1 MPLPSAPPPPP
12 LPASRAAVSRAHPAT
27 PPGPLPSFRPSPQS
41 TASSFSSSPPPPPPP
56 NSRPALPGS
65 FGASLPSGQSA
76 SAPSHRPQCSG
87 FRLGSFTSSSAPQPR
102 LSPPTSLPPP
112 PAPFPSRPCSSV
124 THAHPSV
131 CPPPPPSACSS
142 NATAGI
148 ASASARP
155 PSLPSAPSP
164 PHPVASPPP
173 PVSPPPPTSSPAPSP
188 SLASA
193 SRSSPSFPSGRC
205 SCFAAFPV
213 GQPLH
218 SGAEN
223 ACAVSADASACAW
236 SHRSPSSVSS
246 SCHAPSCCCISGSM
260 DCSGSATRGALG
272 ACETPGTACVSSS
285 CGFQP
290 PSPAAC
296 CAHVSSPLPGFSA
309 QRTAAPGCLQCSSC
323 CAASAS
329 CSSATSVSPSNNARV
344 CGTTPFPCV
353 TPPPPPPTFAAS
365 RGQDGAVRL
374 QGSNESCP
382 VTPPP
387 PPLSSPPASASFL
400 GGNAAEGVMARNGWH
415 PGVHTPGSVAGG
427 DSDGRRASTSFH
439 TVACCRHGGD
449 DAGSAVPG
457 AAVAAPKSEKRS
469 GVPAPPGAP
478 QGCAAVRVP
487 PASLSGSGTQE
498 TCFSG
503 GGVPPPPPE
512 EGNGVWTGAR
522 ASRRGAQKGEGSGD
536 ASGQDGFGKK
546 RKKEEEFVCLLCDKA
561 FRTAKKQEQHE
572 EEEHLPCDYPG
583 CTYSGPVH
591 VMVMHKLKHLK
602 NANGESL
609 LDSEAEVAAWL
620 AARKENFPS
629 SRRAAKPKTPASTRP
644 LPRPK
649 SVLERIL
656 RETMESAY
664 GRRLIHPA
672 FFSSAFCPELP
683 KMLPHPP
690 LIYSLKRE
698 FRYAQLPRSPYTHPS
713 GLCPSSFLVPPGAKG
728 PARDSRAGG
737 PGRSG
742 PEVPLRPPLLYQ
754 LLAPEIRMYEDKL
767 IAAIRFIVQSNF
779 FLNEPREEPESEPL
793 IQVIDEQTTTE
804 AGVCPPASSAVFEA
818 EKAEQEEAKNET
830 R

>member
-12 LPASRAAVSRAHPAT
+12 LPAPPAAAGRAHPGT
-27 PPGPLPSFRPSPQS
+27 PPGPLPSFRPSSQS
-41 TASSFSSSPPPPPPP
+41 TSSSFSSPPPPPPP
-56 NSRPALPGS
+56 NSRLALPGS
-65 FGASLPSGQSA
+65 FGASFPSGQSA
-76 SAPSHRPQCSG
+76 SAPPHRPQCSG
-87 FRLGSFTSSSAPQPR
+87 FPLRSFPSSSSPQPP
-102 LSPPTSLPPP
+102 SHPSSLPPP
-112 PAPFPSRPCSSV
+112 PAPFPSRPCSPA
-124 THAHPSV
+124 THARPSA

-142 NATAGI
+142 NITSGT
-148 ASASARP
+148 ASASAMP
-155 PSLPSAPSP
+155 ASLPSAS
-164 PHPVASPPP
+164 SPPP
-173 PVSPPPPTSSPAPSP
+173 PVSPPPPTSSPASSP

-205 SCFAAFPV
+205 SCFAAFPR

-218 SGAEN
+218 AGAEN
-223 ACAVSADASACAW
+223 SCAVSADASACAW
-236 SHRSPSSVSS
+236 LHRSPSVSC

-260 DCSGSATRGALG
+260 GCSGSASRGALG
-272 ACETPGTACVSSS
+272 ACETPGAVSASSS
-285 CGFQP
+285 CAFQP
-290 PSPAAC
+290 QSPAAC
-296 CAHVSSPLPGFSA
+296 YAHVSCSLPGCSA
-309 QRTAAPGCLQCSSC
+309 QRAAAPGCPQCSGC
-323 CAASAS
+323 CASSVS
-329 CSSATSVSPSNNARV
+329 CSSATSVSPSNARV
-344 CGTTPFPCV
+344 CGTTTLPCPA
-353 TPPPPPPTFAAS
+353 PPPPPPTFAAS
-365 RGQDGAVRL
+365 RGQDGTVRL
-374 QGSNESCP
+374 QGSNEPSQ

-387 PPLSSPPASASFL
+387 PPLSSPPASASF
-400 GGNAAEGVMARNGWH
+400 GAGKVAEGVMARNGWH
-415 PGVHTPGSVAGG
+415 PGVNTPGSAAGG
-427 DSDGRRASTSFH
+427 DSDGRRASTSFQGV
-439 TVACCRHGGD
+439 TCSWRGGE

-457 AAVAAPKSEKRS
+457 AAVAAPKSEKSS
-469 GVPAPPGAP
+469 GVPAPPGAT
-478 QGCAAVRVP
+478 QGCSAVRVP

-512 EGNGVWTGAR
+512 EGNGARTWAR
-522 ASRRGAQKGEGSGD
+522 ASKRGAQKGEASAD

-561 FRTAKKQEQHE
+561 FRTAKKQQQHE

-620 AARKENFPS
+620 TARKANFPS
-629 SRRAAKPKTPASTRP
+629 SRRATKPKTPASTRP
-644 LPRPK
+644 LPRSK

-690 LIYSLKRE
+690 PIYSLKRE

-728 PARDSRAGG
+728 PARDPRAGG

-742 PEVPLRPPLLYQ
+742 PEIPLRPPLLYQ

-779 FLNEPREEPESEPL
+779 FLSEPREEPESEPL

-804 AGVCPPASSAVFEA
+804 AGVCPPASAAVFEA
-818 EKAEQEEAKNET
+818 ETAEQEEARNET
-830 R
+830 Q